1 MKLKTSFFN
10 PTLYRKNLT
19 RFWPL
24 WGLTSFFGA
33 LIPISGIMMCLNG
46 DLKTTALEFKEV
58 YYNAIVYFAPVVLL
72 CYCILCAMAVWSYLY
87 NARSVG
93 MMHTLPIS
101 REGLFVTNFLSGLT
115 MVAIPWAVTALF
127 CVILSIVARSFS
139 AWPLFVTILCIAG
152 EGLFYFSSATAAA
165 FVTGNIFALPA
176 LYFLFHFLAPL
187 LDTLITQFSANMI
200 FGLQSRAYTGVVNW
214 LSPTVY
220 IMGNVDVRNLYTE
233 RPIPGQPNVTE
244 SVLAS
249 VTLEKGWLIAV
260 YALVGLALLGVAYVL
275 YRYRK
280 SESAGEVIAMSW
292 GRPVFRYGIAALAA
306 LGGGQLLYIIIF
318 NSFDLDQDP
327 YRILPL
333 IFCML
338 IAGLIGYYGASMLLA
353 KTLRV
358 FKGSQR
364 GAAIVAAGCVIACCV
379 VGFDMLGVAKR
390 VPSADSVKYV
400 RLYAANN
407 TYYLFPGEDAD
418 VLEELRDTHKAII
431 AEKDYAQKM
440 MNARTIKMMDATPI
454 EDSGDFEKST
464 YVTFRVN
471 YFLKNGL
478 NVDRNYFLYLTKDR
492 MEEPGTYD
500 NALDRFIN
508 STEMKLRRLRF
519 DDPRFIIENGNIEIQ
534 KRDDGFEFSSREL
547 SEVLAAI
554 ADDAKAGAW
563 GQYDWF
569 DEDNTTYAVSMF
581 FWYSINDVEELASRG
596 MDNITV
602 YLRPGM
608 TNTIN
613 CLKKMGYL
621 TDDDLITSAE
631 MRKIWEERDGMKYP
645 PDMAGVEL
653 DAATLEP
660 IDSPS
665 EAIPPEAESVT
676 PETAPEAESVTPET
690 APEGET
696 VTPQPAP
703 VTEPVTNPDAL
714 NNPNSAPQTP
724 AESSIAS
731 AQSVISAV
739 EDELQADGTSVEETL
754 AKQRDEYREQ
764 ADKAETEEERKQLME
779 LADSIEVMLQD
790 YQNYSAMEAENSAS
804 SMGS

>member
-127 CVILSIVARSFS
+127 CVILSIVAKSFS
-139 AWPLFVTILCIAG
+139 AGPLFVTILCVAG

-165 FVTGNIFALPA
+165 FITGNVFALPL

-187 LDTLITQFSANMI
+187 LEALIGTLSSNLI
-200 FGLQSRAYTGVVNW
+200 FGLSHIYTGVADW

-220 IMGNVDVRNLYTE
+220 IIKNVKINRTYTQI
-233 RPIPGQPNVTE
+233 PVPGQPNITE

-260 YALVGLALLGVAYVL
+260 YALVGLALLGVAYML

-280 SESAGEVIAMSW
+280 SECAGEVIAMGW
-292 GRPVFRYGIAALAA
+292 GRPVFRYGIAALLA

-407 TYYLFPGEDAD
+407 TYYLFPDEDAD
-418 VLEELRDTHKAII
+418 VLEELRDVHKAII
-431 AEKDYAQKM
+431 AEKNYAQKM
-440 MNARTIKMMDATPI
+440 MNARTI

-464 YVTFRVN
+464 YVTFRVT
-471 YFLKNGL
+471 YLLKNGL

-519 DDPRFIIENGNIEIQ
+519 DDPRFIIENGNINIQ

-554 ADDAKAGAW
+554 ADDAKAGTW

-621 TDDDLITSAE
+621 EDGDLVTQAE
-631 MRKIWEERDGMKYP
+631 MQKIWEERDRMMKYP

-665 EAIPPEAESVT
+665 EAVL
-676 PETAPEAESVTPET
+676 PEAESVTPET

-703 VTEPVTNPDAL
+703 VTEPVTNPGAAN

-724 AESSIAS
+724 AESSA
-731 AQSVISAV
+731 
-739 EDELQADGTSVEETL
+739 
-754 AKQRDEYREQ
+754 
-764 ADKAETEEERKQLME
+764 
-779 LADSIEVMLQD
+779 
-790 YQNYSAMEAENSAS
+790 AS

>member
-24 WGLTSFFGA
+24 WGLSSFFGA
-33 LIPISGIMMCLNG
+33 LIPISGIMMRLNG
-46 DLKTTALEFKEV
+46 DLKTTPLEFKMV
-58 YYNAIVYFAPVVLL
+58 YYNGVAYFAPIVMLG
-72 CYCILCAMAVWSYLY
+72 YCILCAMAVWSYLY

-115 MVAIPWAVTALF
+115 MVAIPWAVTGLF
-127 CVILSIVARSFS
+127 CVILSILAQSFS

-165 FVTGNIFALPA
+165 FITGNIFALPL

-187 LDTLITQFSANMI
+187 LDMLITQFSANMI
-200 FGLQSRAYTGVVNW
+200 FGLQSRVYTGVVDW

-220 IMGNVDVRNLYTE
+220 ILKNVDPRTVYTQ
-233 RPIPGQPNVTE
+233 RSIPGQPNVTE
-244 SVLAS
+244 SVLSS

-260 YALVGLALLGVAYVL
+260 YALAGLALLGVAYVL

-280 SESAGEVIAMSW
+280 SESAGEVIAMGW
-292 GRPVFRYGIAALAA
+292 GRPVFRYGIAALLA

-318 NSFDLDQDP
+318 NSFDIDQDP

-364 GAAIVAAGCVIACCV
+364 GAAIVAAGCVLACCV
-379 VGFDMLGVAKR
+379 VGFDMLGIAKR
-390 VPSADSVKYV
+390 VPSADSVKYA
-400 RLYAANN
+400 RLYTANN

-418 VLEELRDTHKAII
+418 VLEELRNTHKAII
-431 AEKDYAQKM
+431 DERDYAQKL
-440 MNARTIKMMDATPI
+440 MNNNPLR
-454 EDSGDFEKST
+454 EQEDFERHT
-464 YVTFRVN
+464 YATFRVT
-471 YFLKNGL
+471 YLLKNGL
-478 NVDRNYFLYLTKDR
+478 SVDRNYHLILSKDR
-492 MEEPGTYD
+492 MREPGTYD
-500 NALDRFIN
+500 NALDKFVN

-519 DDPRFIIENGNIEIQ
+519 DDPRFIIENGNINIQ

-569 DEDNTTYAVSMF
+569 NEDNSTYAVSMF

-613 CLKKMGYL
+613 CLKKLGYL
-621 TDDDLITSAE
+621 EDGDLVTQAE
-631 MRKIWEERDGMKYP
+631 MRKIWEERDGMKYS
-645 PDMAGVEL
+645 PDMAGIEL
-653 DAATLEP
+653 DAATLDIIYPTE
-660 IDSPS
+660 
-665 EAIPPEAESVT
+665 EATTES
-676 PETAPEAESVTPET
+676 AI
-690 APEGET
+690 

-703 VTEPVTNPDAL
+703 VTEPVETPNDS
-714 NNPNSAPQTP
+714 PNSAPQTP
-724 AESSIAS
+724 AESSA
-731 AQSVISAV
+731 
-739 EDELQADGTSVEETL
+739 
-754 AKQRDEYREQ
+754 
-764 ADKAETEEERKQLME
+764 
-779 LADSIEVMLQD
+779 
-790 YQNYSAMEAENSAS
+790 AS
-804 SMGS
+804 SMGN

>member
-260 YALVGLALLGVAYVL
+260 YALVGLALLGLAYVL

-280 SESAGEVIAMSW
+280 SESAGEVIAMGW

-318 NSFDLDQDP
+318 NSFDIDQDP

-418 VLEELRDTHKAII
+418 VLEELRDVHKAII
-431 AEKDYAQKM
+431 AEKNYAQKM
-440 MNARTIKMMDATPI
+440 MNARTI

-464 YVTFRVN
+464 YVTFRVT
-471 YFLKNGL
+471 YLLKNGL

-519 DDPRFIIENGNIEIQ
+519 DDPRFIIENGNINIQ

-554 ADDAKAGAW
+554 AEDAKAGTW

-581 FWYSINDVEELASRG
+581 FWYSLNDVEELASRG

-621 TDDDLITSAE
+621 EDGDLVTQAE
-631 MRKIWEERDGMKYP
+631 MQKIWEERDRMMKYP

-665 EAIPPEAESVT
+665 EAIL
-676 PETAPEAESVTPET
+676 PEAESVTPET

-703 VTEPVTNPDAL
+703 VTEPATNPAAAN

-724 AESSIAS
+724 AESSA
-731 AQSVISAV
+731 
-739 EDELQADGTSVEETL
+739 
-754 AKQRDEYREQ
+754 
-764 ADKAETEEERKQLME
+764 
-779 LADSIEVMLQD
+779 
-790 YQNYSAMEAENSAS
+790 AS